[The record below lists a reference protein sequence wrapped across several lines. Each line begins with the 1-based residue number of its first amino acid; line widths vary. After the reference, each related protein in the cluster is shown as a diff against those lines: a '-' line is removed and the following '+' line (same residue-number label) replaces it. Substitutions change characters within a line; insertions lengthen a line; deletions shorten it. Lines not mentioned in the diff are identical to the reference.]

1 MPESAQNAGAAGSD
15 AARARAEGLLGR
27 VISER
32 YRIDELVAMG
42 GMGAVYRGV
51 HLHMRKELAI
61 KILPPETENFPELV
75 ARFEREAVAGAH
87 VRHPHVAAASDLGKF
102 DGVSYFLVL

>member
-1 MPESAQNAGAAGSD
+1 MPEIAPKPEEVGSE
-15 AARARAEGLLGR
+15 AARERARSLIGR
-27 VISER
+27 VVSDR

-51 HLHMRKELAI
+51 HLHMRKEIAI
-61 KILPPETENFPELV
+61 KILHPETENFPELI

-87 VRHPHVAAASDLGKF
+87 VSHPNVAAATDLGRF
-102 DGVSYFLVL
+102 DGGS